1 MYGQPPVGPPGGGYG
16 GPGGPPMGGRG
27 MGGGGGGGGR
37 GGVRLLTPKGQM
49 SGTNMPPAI
58 TGLPASKYTSCY
70 S

>member
-1 MYGQPPVGPPGGGYG
+1 
-16 GPGGPPMGGRG
+16 MGGRG

-58 TGLPASKYTSCY
+58 TGLPASKYIPSYYPLTTTKHTHTP
-70 S
+70 